1 MYRRINPAMPVENIS
16 FLQQLIEDIFDPA
29 VVDNPDMEH
38 KSAGL
43 KDLLKT
49 GFSLFVNV
57 RKPKPSDNPI
67 VFLYVV
73 GGIRPD
79 EVKLIRQLFR
89 LKSPSHS
96 VLIGSSHFVS
106 AHDIAQQFLLKK
118 NPTS

>member
-1 MYRRINPAMPVENIS
+1 MPVENIS
-16 FLQQLIEDIFDPA
+16 FIQQLIEDIFDPTLL
-29 VVDNPDMEH
+29 DCPDVEH

-43 KDLLKT
+43 KDLHKT

-57 RKPKPSDNPI
+57 RKPRPSDNNI
-67 VFLYVV
+67 ILFYVV

-79 EVKLIRQLFR
+79 EVQLIRRLFR
-89 LKSPSHS
+89 QKSPSHS

-106 AHDIAQQFLLKK
+106 THDTIQQYLLKK